1 MKLLQV
7 FYNYNNLG
15 SVSFNNEEVLSNMDK
30 FRKNLGI
37 CPQHDVL
44 FDKLTQREHLNM
56 FAVYKGISSE
66 HREEEINK
74 ILDDMGIR
82 NIADSFAENL
92 SGGQKRKLSIAIA
105 LLGGSKIVFLDE
117 PSSGMDITS
126 RRKLWDILK
135 KSCSNKI
142 IILTTHFMEEASV
155 LGNRIGIVSNGKL
168 KCCGTGLFLI
178 DKFGKFIS
186 LTIAKEKN
194 ANDDEIIEFL
204 KTHINNLEHEI
215 LSEEILV
222 KIPKHDKI
230 NLKEFFAKL
239 DANLTDLKIKSYGVS
254 MPTLEDVFLN
264 ISADLH
270 NSN

>member
-1 MKLLQV
+1 
-7 FYNYNNLG
+7 
-15 SVSFNNEEVLSNMDK
+15 
-30 FRKNLGI
+30 
-37 CPQHDVL
+37 
-44 FDKLTQREHLNM
+44 
-56 FAVYKGISSE
+56 
-66 HREEEINK
+66 
-74 ILDDMGIR
+74 
-82 NIADSFAENL
+82 
-92 SGGQKRKLSIAIA
+92 
-105 LLGGSKIVFLDE
+105 
-117 PSSGMDITS
+117 
-126 RRKLWDILK
+126 
-135 KSCSNKI
+135 
-142 IILTTHFMEEASV
+142 MEEASV

-239 DANLTDLKIKSYGVS
+239 DEFDRFENQVIWC
-254 MPTLEDVFLN
+254 FH
-264 ISADLH
+264 ADIRRCFPQH
-270 NSN
+270 FC